1 MRTFLR
7 VTQDA
12 TIYERYP
19 TLNTGMDEIIEVGKV
34 IKQLDGPNQYASGSA
49 RMLVQFDI
57 PSVQQHPTSS
67 KYYLNLRIANATNVN
82 RYQKLEIYPISQ
94 SWVEGSGY
102 FYQDTQNAEDG
113 VTWIDRSDT
122 AAWQTSGS
130 NYTTML
136 SASYTF
142 LNVPIEDV
150 KIDVTNLIAPVATGS
165 NVTPWNGLIIKF
177 PTTDELNPSN
187 IGNIKFFSGNTHTIF
202 APKLEIVQADQ
213 IFVTGSLKRIPNGNV
228 TIVPKNIKEAYTLG
242 ELDKVYLVVR
252 EPYPDKKFN
261 SVSRYKNIYYLPSQ
275 SYYRIRD
282 QVSDMILYDFDQY
295 SSIQC
300 DVSGSYILLDTSG
313 LEVNRYYTL
322 DLKVKSEGLTFFPE
336 FNYTFKVDS
345 DA

>member
-49 RMLVQFDI
+49 RMLIQFNI
-57 PSVQQHPTSS
+57 PATQQYLSSS

-102 FYQDTQNAEDG
+102 FYQDVANVDDGATWNDLNA
-113 VTWIDRSDT
+113 TT
-122 AAWQTSGS
+122 AWTTAGGD
-130 NYTTML
+130 YTTML
-136 SASYTF
+136 SASYTI
-142 LNVPIEDV
+142 LNVPIQDV
-150 KIDVTNLIAPVATGS
+150 KIDVTNLMVPVVSGS
-165 NVTPWNGLIIKF
+165 NITPWNGLLVKF

-202 APKLEIVQADQ
+202 APTLEILQPIQ
-213 IFVTGSLKRIPNGNV
+213 TFITGTLKPIPTGNV
-228 TIVPKNIKEAYTLG
+228 TIVPKNIKETYTLG

-252 EPYPDKKFN
+252 DLYPDKKFN
-261 SVSRYKNIYYLPSQ
+261 AVSRYKNIYYLPSQ

-282 QVSDMILYDFDQY
+282 QVSDMALYDFDQY

-300 DVSGSYILLDTSG
+300 DTSGSYILLDTSG

-322 DLKVKSEGLTFFPE
+322 DLKVIANNLRFFPE

>member
-49 RMLVQFDI
+49 RMLIQFNI
-57 PSVQQHPTSS
+57 PATQQYLSSS

-102 FYQDTQNAEDG
+102 FYQDVANVDDGATWNDLNA
-113 VTWIDRSDT
+113 TT
-122 AAWQTSGS
+122 AWTTTGGD
-130 NYTTML
+130 YTTML
-136 SASYTF
+136 SASYTI
-142 LNVPIEDV
+142 LNVPIQDV
-150 KIDVTNLIAPVATGS
+150 KIDVTNLMVPVVSGS
-165 NVTPWNGLIIKF
+165 NITPWNGLLVKF

-202 APKLEIVQADQ
+202 APTLEILQPIQ
-213 IFVTGSLKRIPNGNV
+213 TFITGTLKPIPTGNV
-228 TIVPKNIKEAYTLG
+228 TIVPKNIKETYTLG

-252 EPYPDKKFN
+252 DLYPDKKFN
-261 SVSRYKNIYYLPSQ
+261 AVSRYKNIYYLPSQ

-282 QVSDMILYDFDQY
+282 QVSDMALYDFDQY

-300 DVSGSYILLDTSG
+300 DTSGSYILLDTSG

-322 DLKVKSEGLTFFPE
+322 DLKVTANNLRFFPE

-345 DA
+345 DG